1 VNSDKD
7 RKSKERLLRMA
18 MKSYMAKT
26 GSIEGKWL
34 HADAT
39 GKVLGRLAV
48 RIATV
53 LMGKHRVTYTPHVAT
68 GDFVIV
74 TNASKIRVTGR
85 KIEQKEYQRYSLYPG
100 GLKRI
105 PIKTMLEKKPEEV
118 IRLAVRRMLP
128 KGSLGNHL
136 LTRLKIYAGPD
147 HPHAAQCPEEMPLLE
162 SAARARRAR

>member
-1 VNSDKD
+1 
-7 RKSKERLLRMA
+7 MA
-18 MKSYMAKT
+18 TKSYMAKT

-34 HADAT
+34 HVDAT
-39 GKVLGRLAV
+39 DKVLGRLAV

-105 PIKTMLEKKPEEV
+105 PMKTMLEKKPEEV

-128 KGSLGNHL
+128 KNRLASRM
-136 LTRLKIYAGPD
+136 LTRLKMFRTAEHSHGNHRPK
-147 HPHAAQCPEEMPLLE
+147 PLELNQLG
-162 SAARARRAR
+162 S

>member
-1 VNSDKD
+1 
-7 RKSKERLLRMA
+7 MA

-74 TNASKIRVTGR
+74 TNASKIRLTGR
-85 KIEQKEYQRYSLYPG
+85 KISRKSTSATAF
-100 GLKRI
+100 I
-105 PIKTMLEKKPEEV
+105 P
-118 IRLAVRRMLP
+118 
-128 KGSLGNHL
+128 
-136 LTRLKIYAGPD
+136 
-147 HPHAAQCPEEMPLLE
+147 AA
-162 SAARARRAR
+162 